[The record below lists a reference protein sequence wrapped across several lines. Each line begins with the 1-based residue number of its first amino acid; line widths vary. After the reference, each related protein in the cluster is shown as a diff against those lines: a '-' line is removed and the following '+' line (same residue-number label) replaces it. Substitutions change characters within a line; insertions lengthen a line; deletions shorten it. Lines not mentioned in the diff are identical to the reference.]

1 MIKLAIVSPCYNEEA
16 VLDISAKRLNQLFD
30 RLIEQQ
36 MISPDSFVMFVND
49 GSKDQTWPII
59 SRLHSES
66 PRFKGL
72 NLAHNVGHQNAIMA
86 GMMTAKDMADAVVT
100 MDADLQDDLEA
111 IPQMIEAYDQGYD
124 VVYGV
129 KVQREADPILKRLS
143 AQAFYKLQKSMGI
156 DSIYN
161 HADFRFISK
170 RVLNQLALYR
180 EKNLYLR
187 GIIPQIGYPS
197 TSVNYALAPRPAGKS
212 KYDLHRMLSLALN
225 GITSFSVKP
234 LYAILYLGIIFIL
247 ISIIIGFYVIYSL
260 IANTAV
266 HGWASLMLSV
276 WLVGGFILIAVG
288 GVGLYVGKI
297 YQEVKDRPLYHVQD
311 LLD

>member
-59 SRLHSES
+59 SRLHSDS

-111 IPQMIEAYDQGYD
+111 IPQMIEAYNQGYD

-143 AQAFYKLQKSMGI
+143 AHAFYKLQKSMGI

-197 TSVNYALAPRPAGKS
+197 TTVDDVIAPRPAGES
-212 KYDLHRMLSLALN
+212 KYNLRRMLSLALN

-260 IANTAV
+260 IAHTAV

>member
-1 MIKLAIVSPCYNEEA
+1 
-16 VLDISAKRLNQLFD
+16 
-30 RLIEQQ
+30 
-36 MISPDSFVMFVND
+36 
-49 GSKDQTWPII
+49 
-59 SRLHSES
+59 
-66 PRFKGL
+66 
-72 NLAHNVGHQNAIMA
+72 
-86 GMMTAKDMADAVVT
+86 MADAVVT

-111 IPQMIEAYDQGYD
+111 IPQMIEAYNQGYD

-143 AQAFYKLQKSMGI
+143 AHAFYKLQKSMGI

-197 TSVNYALAPRPAGKS
+197 TTVDDVIAPRPAGES
-212 KYDLHRMLSLALN
+212 KYNLRRMLSLALN

-260 IANTAV
+260 IAHTAV

>member
-1 MIKLAIVSPCYNEEA
+1 
-16 VLDISAKRLNQLFD
+16 
-30 RLIEQQ
+30 
-36 MISPDSFVMFVND
+36 
-49 GSKDQTWPII
+49 
-59 SRLHSES
+59 
-66 PRFKGL
+66 
-72 NLAHNVGHQNAIMA
+72 MA

-111 IPQMIEAYDQGYD
+111 IPQMIEAYNQGYD

-197 TSVNYALAPRPAGKS
+197 TTVDDVIAPRPAGES
-212 KYDLHRMLSLALN
+212 KYNLRRMLSLALN

-260 IANTAV
+260 IAHTAV